1 MSKIQ
6 KYYQKDCPKKRNRDI
21 KGELQNYEL
30 YIKIHI
36 KQKVLLK
43 DCRKREKRYQERTT
57 KLWTKNQIKH
67 KTDIKSER

>member
-1 MSKIQ
+1 MKLWPVMQKQSQSDVKNTKILSKRLS
-6 KYYQKDCPKKRNRDI
+6 KKRNRDI

-57 KLWTKNQIKH
+57 KL
-67 KTDIKSER
+67 